1 MNIVK
6 LIQGSPEWHAHRAK
20 YRNAS
25 ETAAVMGVSPWL
37 TPFALWELR
46 TGRRQPEVNAA
57 MARGTALEPRA
68 RDHYERLTGAV
79 MQPLVLVDGEYSA
92 SLDGMSFDGSLAV
105 EIKIPFKGKAST
117 LWRQVE
123 SGEVPEHYG
132 WQIEHQLMVC
142 GAKSAHLFI
151 FDADSDSGLIH
162 EVKPQP
168 ERWEAMRA
176 AWDTFMDHVLKDTPL
191 ALTDRDKVQRT
202 DEAWS
207 RAAGEYVV
215 RKREAEVAAERLDSA
230 KAALIELSQAP
241 SEAGFGVTVTRYWKT
256 GSVNYKTVPQLRGVD
271 LEAYR
276 SAGRFETRVSVG

>member
-6 LIQGSPEWHAHRAK
+6 LIQGSPEWHTHRAK

-25 ETAAVMGVSPWL
+25 ETAAVMGASPWL

-46 TGRRQPEVNAA
+46 TGRRQAEVNAA

-105 EIKIPFKGKAST
+105 EIKCPVKGKAST

-142 GAKSAHLFI
+142 GAKSAHMFVY
-151 FDADSDSGLIH
+151 DGDTDSGLIH

-176 AWDTFMDHVLKDTPL
+176 AWDTFMDHVHTDTPPPF
-191 ALTDRDKVQRT
+191 ADKDKVQRT
-202 DEAWS
+202 DDAWS
-207 RAAGEYVV
+207 RAAGEYVI
-215 RKREAEVAAERLDSA
+215 RKREAEAAAERLDSA

-256 GSVNYKTVPQLRGVD
+256 GSVNYKAVPQLRGVD
-271 LEAYR
+271 LDVYR
-276 SAGRFETRVSVG
+276 SAGRFDTRVSVG

>member
-6 LIQGSPEWHAHRAK
+6 LIQGSPEWHTHRAK

-25 ETAAVMGVSPWL
+25 ETAAVMGASPWL

-79 MQPLVLVDGEYSA
+79 MQPLVLVDGVYSA

-105 EIKIPFKGKAST
+105 EIKCPVKGRAST

-142 GAKSAHLFI
+142 GAKSAHMFVY
-151 FDADSDSGLIH
+151 DGDTDSGLIH

-176 AWDTFMDHVLKDTPL
+176 AWDTFMDHVHTDTPPPF
-191 ALTDRDKVQRT
+191 AEKDKVQRQ
-202 DEAWS
+202 DEAW
-207 RAAGEYVV
+207 RLA
-215 RKREAEVAAERLDSA
+215 AAEFMLHRQEADLATQRLD
-230 KAALIELSQAP
+230 AARERLVGLAQHP
-241 SEAGFGVTVTRYWKT
+241 SEVGAGVSVTRFWKT
-256 GSVNYKTVPQLRGVD
+256 GRVNYKAVPQLKGVD
-271 LEAYR
+271 LDAYR
-276 SAGRFETRVSVG
+276 SSGRFETRVSVG